1 MKIKEQAFLQV
12 EECCHPLHGNQNMF
26 VEILLLA
33 QIVILPKLLLFQL
46 SKAHPPQNYRLQED
60 PAFPVH
66 VQIL

>member
-1 MKIKEQAFLQV
+1 
-12 EECCHPLHGNQNMF
+12 MF

-46 SKAHPPQNYRLQED
+46 AKAHKPQNNRLQED